1 MVKVKNKDILSKY
14 VHIYYDDLGKTKE
27 FLESMALKGWMLTS
41 LYRSKMT
48 FQRCEPCKLNYA
60 VEIFDKSSALDTFS
74 DEEHM
79 EYIEYCERAGW
90 KFICESRNIQFFYS
104 ENLDLTPIETDDKMK
119 LNVICKSMISDKI
132 WGYINILFVAVF
144 NFKRIFTGNPYEEL
158 LSFTSFNNVI
168 ILVMFILSIIVQNS
182 TMLIWKNKCL
192 KSIKMGKGIIERK
205 HIIRNHAYVFLA
217 LIFGILS
224 LLGITEWIK
233 YGRIMDGQIM
243 DAGFFIMYLI
253 VLYIFMIIDAVK
265 GQMVKIETKASI
277 KFAIQVIIPFVII
290 IIFFWAYFI
299 NTNSDTHNTREYIA
313 NDKNIEKEIQ
323 YLDRIP
329 LTFSDL
335 GINSNTDEPGAGYS
349 AYHSNEGSFLLKLDY
364 YYQDPIEGSKNKNY
378 MNYYL
383 YQSKSQVILN
393 QLLNDIKKGKLI
405 NYGVSFNFDKAKQ
418 QEYSWGMVY
427 MDQDYLYRYLFT
439 FDNAIVFLNI
449 NFEMNEAQIQ
459 SAKDKLVDELVVK

>member
-1 MVKVKNKDILSKY
+1 MKKKSILSKH

-74 DEEHM
+74 NEEHM

-104 ENLDLTPIETDDKMK
+104 ENLELTPIETDDKMK
-119 LNVICKSMISDKI
+119 LDVICKSMISDNI
-132 WGYINILFVAVF
+132 LHYINILIVASF
-144 NFKRIFTGNPYEEL
+144 NVEKIFRNPYEIV
-158 LSFTSFNNVI
+158 LSFTSFTTTL
-168 ILVMFILSIIVQNS
+168 ILVAFILSIIVQIS
-182 TMLIWKNKCL
+182 AMLIWKIKCL
-192 KSIKMGKGIIERK
+192 KSIKIGKGLIERK

-224 LLGITEWIK
+224 LLGITECIK
-233 YGRIMDGQIM
+233 YGQIM

-290 IIFFWAYFI
+290 FMF
-299 NTNSDTHNTREYIA
+299 
-313 NDKNIEKEIQ
+313 
-323 YLDRIP
+323 LG
-329 LTFSDL
+329 LTL
-335 GINSNTDEPGAGYS
+335 
-349 AYHSNEGSFLLKLDY
+349 
-364 YYQDPIEGSKNKNY
+364 
-378 MNYYL
+378 
-383 YQSKSQVILN
+383 
-393 QLLNDIKKGKLI
+393 
-405 NYGVSFNFDKAKQ
+405 
-418 QEYSWGMVY
+418 
-427 MDQDYLYRYLFT
+427 
-439 FDNAIVFLNI
+439 
-449 NFEMNEAQIQ
+449 
-459 SAKDKLVDELVVK
+459 